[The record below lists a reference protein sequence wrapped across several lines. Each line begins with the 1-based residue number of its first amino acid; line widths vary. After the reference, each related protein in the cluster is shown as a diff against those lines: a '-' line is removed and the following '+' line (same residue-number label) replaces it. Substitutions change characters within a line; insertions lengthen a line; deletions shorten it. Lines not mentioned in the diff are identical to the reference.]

1 MLVGILRGSL
11 CFLADLSRA
20 VHLPAYVDC
29 LGLRSYVGT
38 EGGQPRVTADLVEDI
53 AGADVVV
60 VEDIVERGT
69 TLAMALDVLR
79 RMQPGSL
86 AVCTLLRKP
95 AAASVPIPELRYV
108 GFEIADEFVVGY
120 GLDFNGRYRNLPAI
134 RVLDPAEARAAGG

>member
-1 MLVGILRGSL
+1 
-11 CFLADLSRA
+11 
-20 VHLPAYVDC
+20 
-29 LGLRSYVGT
+29 
-38 EGGQPRVTADLVEDI
+38 
-53 AGADVVV
+53 
-60 VEDIVERGT
+60 
-69 TLAMALDVLR
+69 MALDVLR

-134 RVLDPAEARAAGG
+134 RVLDPGGGPRGRRLTPPKLHVSVKVW